1 MTGRAVP
8 GRAEPGAERPDLAAA
23 AAEGPLGDGP
33 PDLAPVDTRRWL
45 RDLSA
50 LLALPALWVDHEPR
64 EIATGLLS
72 VLFGVL
78 QLDAAYARFDDGDA
92 LEVWRPSGPRPPA
105 GLLDRAARTGDDG
118 TPEDRPAGAAD
129 GARTATLPLALP
141 WGSGTVVVSAPRA
154 DFPTTTEI
162 QLLRVAVGQAAIAI
176 HTARRLARETGARRA
191 AEHALHRQQRVLRSL
206 VDELTPELS
215 ALARRLHDVAREA
228 APAGPSR
235 PGAQDAMPSLESTGD
250 LPPAPAD
257 LTRREVEVLGL
268 LAQGLSNKEIA
279 GVLWLS
285 DRTVERHLT
294 SLYRKIGVARRSEA
308 TAFALRHRVV

>member
-1 MTGRAVP
+1 MA
-8 GRAEPGAERPDLAAA
+8 D
-23 AAEGPLGDGP
+23 GPLSDGTPGDDEP
-33 PDLAPVDTRRWL
+33 AVDTRRWL

-78 QLDAAYARFDDGDA
+78 QLDGAYARFDHGDNGDV

-105 GLLDRAARTGDDG
+105 GLLERAAQSGDDTALEG
-118 TPEDRPAGAAD
+118 RPVHGAGSPRAA
-129 GARTATLPLALP
+129 ALPLALP
-141 WGSGTVVVSAPRA
+141 WGSGAVVVSAPRP
-154 DFPTTTEI
+154 DFPTTTEA

-176 HTARRLARETGARRA
+176 HTARRLARETDARRA
-191 AEHALHRQQRVLRSL
+191 AEHALHRQQLLLRTL
-206 VDELTPELS
+206 VDDLTPELS
-215 ALARRLHDVAREA
+215 GLARRLHDAAREA
-228 APAGPSR
+228 APTEFVR
-235 PGAQDAMPSLESTGD
+235 PEEQATQEVSPASEND
-250 LPPAPAD
+250 LPPTR

-285 DRTVERHLT
+285 DRTVERHIT

-308 TAFALRHRVV
+308 TAFALRHGVV